1 MKNLLRTALLAL
13 APVLLSQCER
23 PEEQV
28 PPAKLLPQAQMVSLL
43 VDLHVTEAR
52 VEASR
57 LPHDSARVLYREQAK
72 SVYWRHNTDEQAF
85 RESMRYYATHGK
97 DLEEIYTTVVDS
109 IQARQNGG
117 TPGKTW

>member
-13 APVLLSQCER
+13 APVLLSQCDR

-28 PPAKLLPQAQMVSLL
+28 PPVKLLPREQMVSLL
-43 VDLHVTEAR
+43 VDMHITEAR

-57 LPHDSARVLYREQAK
+57 LPHDSARVLFREQAK
-72 SVYWRHNTDEQAF
+72 AVYWRHETDEATF
-85 RESMRYYATHGK
+85 RENMRYYATHGK
-97 DLEEIYTTVVDS
+97 DLEEIYATVVDS

-117 TPGKTW
+117 TPVKQW

>member
-1 MKNLLRTALLAL
+1 MKNLLRIALLAL

-28 PPAKLLPQAQMVSLL
+28 PPAKLLPRAQLVSLL
-43 VDLHVTEAR
+43 VDMHVTEAR

-57 LPHDSARVLYREQAK
+57 LPHDSARALFREQVK
-72 SVYWRHNTDEQAF
+72 GVYWRHDTDEAAF

-97 DLEEIYTTVVDS
+97 DLEEIYATVVDS
-109 IQARQNGG
+109 ISMRQAKLPP
-117 TPGKTW
+117 TP